1 VPQLL
6 ARSHME
12 VLLVGN
18 ITADEARSLAQQL
31 RGKLGRGCSL
41 EAAARPRDRCVC
53 VGGGGGVLPRV
64 QWARGELWSP
74 AAMPLAVCVR
84 AACVGL
90 LGWRCIGSTHHSW
103 AETLCIGS
111 THHSW
116 AETLCMRAAGCRC
129 VRLPESSSTL
139 HCQPTK
145 NPEED
150 NGVVEAYYQVGGSCR
165 AAAGHLLGCAGQLM
179 PHPAPFS
186 KRGRTPSPLPVMPPV
201 VPWTP
206 PAAPQS
212 GPS

>member
-1 VPQLL
+1 
-6 ARSHME
+6 M
-12 VLLVGN
+12 
-18 ITADEARSLAQQL
+18 
-31 RGKLGRGCSL
+31 
-41 EAAARPRDRCVC
+41 
-53 VGGGGGVLPRV
+53 

-90 LGWRCIGSTHHSW
+90 LGWR
-103 AETLCIGS
+103 CIGS

-206 PAAPQS
+206 PPPPPRRLAPPATCACAACWTWPTRCS
-212 GPS
+212 LSPATTRCAPSSSWATACTAARARRTACWGSV